1 MKSTLLYIN
10 IKKSCG
16 FKAALEKEF
25 KKKKKKQTDKYLQ
38 KEVLEFTMAFGHSRR
53 RRIGP
58 FNLKCERQG

>member
-10 IKKSCG
+10 IKELWFQSSTRKG
-16 FKAALEKEF
+16 I